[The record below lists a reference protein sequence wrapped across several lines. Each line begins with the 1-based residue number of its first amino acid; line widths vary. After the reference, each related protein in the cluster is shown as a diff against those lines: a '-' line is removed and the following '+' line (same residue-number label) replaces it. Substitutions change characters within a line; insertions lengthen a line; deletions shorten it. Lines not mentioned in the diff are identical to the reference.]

1 MAAESR
7 ARVQAAISLDWRRWN
22 SENFDIFVENHLS
35 SCSKYPQKCEKC
47 EEEGIERDKVEFHLE
62 RHCPNVTIKCPIVG
76 CTFEGFR
83 RHMDHHIKE
92 QLPNHVVDLAKSLN
106 SLISAF
112 ADKEVRQNESLPQE
126 QASQEG
132 CWNELS
138 TRTQQQRNEID
149 EMRRVM
155 ESLSN
160 TVRHLERQQE
170 ESRARQDRPL
180 QELSIRPNGYKLCM
194 RINLNGV
201 DSGVGKNVALYVH
214 MVQGDY
220 DDTLDWPFT
229 GKFTLSILDQSDDVS
244 SRRHISKTVN
254 ADPNLH
260 SFQRPTAP
268 YNTFGYG
275 YEEFASLEEICEPR
289 YIKNN
294 TLLVKFEMNH

>member
-1 MAAESR
+1 MLVSQLFSWHCR
-7 ARVQAAISLDWRRWN
+7 S
-22 SENFDIFVENHLS
+22 SENERRFCNGTYIWRIENYAQS
-35 SCSKYPQKCEKC
+35 REEAINGVMTKKYSP
-47 EEEGIERDKVEFHLE
+47 
-62 RHCPNVTIKCPIVG
+62 
-76 CTFEGFR
+76 
-83 RHMDHHIKE
+83 
-92 QLPNHVVDLAKSLN
+92 
-106 SLISAF
+106 AF
-112 ADKEVRQNESLPQE
+112 Y
-126 QASQEG
+126 
-132 CWNELS
+132 
-138 TRTQQQRNEID
+138 T
-149 EMRRVM
+149 
-155 ESLSN
+155 
-160 TVRHLERQQE
+160 
-170 ESRARQDRPL
+170 
-180 QELSIRPNGYKLCM
+180 RPNGYKLCM